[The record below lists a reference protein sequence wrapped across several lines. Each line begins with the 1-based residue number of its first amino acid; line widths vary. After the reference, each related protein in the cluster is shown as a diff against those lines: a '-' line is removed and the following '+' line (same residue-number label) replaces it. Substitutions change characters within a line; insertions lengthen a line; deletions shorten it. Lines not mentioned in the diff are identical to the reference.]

1 MKKTI
6 LLAAL
11 LAATAT
17 PAAAQSFTGLR
28 VEGHLGYDNVSIS
41 DVEDF
46 DIDSDESGVLYGG
59 GIGYDIA
66 LGGLILGVE
75 ANLDFTEAQYEAT
88 LGGDFA
94 AIDFDRD
101 LEFAARLGTQI
112 GSNALL
118 YGKVGYSN
126 ARLKAIVREDGVTTL
141 EDAANGD
148 GLRLGA
154 GVEFNFGTSLF
165 AKAEYR
171 YSNYEAGISRNQLI
185 GGLGFRF

>member
-6 LLAAL
+6 LFAAL

-28 VEGHLGYDNVSIS
+28 VEGHLGYDNVSI
-41 DVEDF
+41 DDLEDF
-46 DIDSDESGVLYGG
+46 DVDNDESGVLYGG

-66 LGGLILGVE
+66 LAGLILGVE
-75 ANLDFTEAQYEAT
+75 ANLDFTEAQYEQT

-94 AIDFDRD
+94 AIDFKRD
-101 LEFAARLGTQI
+101 LEFAARLGTQL

-126 ARLKAIVREDGVTTL
+126 ARLKAIVREGGVTL
-141 EDAANGD
+141 DEAANGD

-171 YSNYEAGISRNQLI
+171 YSNYEAGLSRNQLI
-185 GGLGFRF
+185 GGVGFRF